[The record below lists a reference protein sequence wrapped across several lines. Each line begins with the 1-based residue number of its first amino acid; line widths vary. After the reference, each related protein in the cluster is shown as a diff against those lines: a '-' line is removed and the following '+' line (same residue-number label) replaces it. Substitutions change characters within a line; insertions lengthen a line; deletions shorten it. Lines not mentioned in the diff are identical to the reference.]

1 VDDDMNV
8 TEFNRSAWNRQVE
21 SGNEWTVPVS
31 TAEIDEARAGR
42 WRIVLTPTRPVP
54 QDWLPALRGL
64 DVLCLA
70 SGGGQQGPILAAA
83 GANVTV
89 FDNSE
94 NQLKQDRFVAER
106 DKLSIKTVQGD
117 MANLG
122 VFPDAAFDAI
132 VHPVSN
138 IFVPDVI
145 PVWKEA
151 FRVLRKGGTL
161 LAGFTNPVMFLID
174 YEGFAATGRIEIKH
188 PIPYSDVDSL
198 SLSQKERYA
207 AEGIPLEFGHT
218 LEAQIGGQISA
229 GFVITGLY
237 EDSGR
242 DSSSNPLHHYTPM
255 FVATRALKP

>member
-1 VDDDMNV
+1 MDV
-8 TEFNRSAWNRQVE
+8 TDFNRSAWDRLVE

-31 TAEIDEARAGR
+31 TAEVDEARAGR
-42 WRIVLTPTRPVP
+42 WRIVLTPTKTVP
-54 QDWLPALRGL
+54 HDWLPALRGL

-94 NQLKQDRFVAER
+94 NQLKQDRSVAAR

-117 MANLG
+117 MANLS

-138 IFVPDVI
+138 VFVPDVI

-151 FRVLRKGGTL
+151 FRVLRNGGTL

-174 YEGFAATGRIEIKH
+174 YECFAATGRIEIKH

-207 AEGIPLEFGHT
+207 AESIPLEFGHT

-229 GFVITGLY
+229 GFVITGFY

-255 FVATRALKP
+255 FVATKAIKL